1 MTACGRCPSTANCC
15 LFTDEVRQVSEL
27 ELNYFHVAPGSPEQD
42 ACIPML
48 AVCFD
53 EFVQLQK
60 VCGNRMPF
68 TEESF
73 IACTPEGRIAG
84 HVGIMPMQAYAGNG
98 KVIRLAGIAS
108 VGVHP
113 DFRRR
118 GIAVQLCE
126 NAAAWAAENQYDVL
140 PLYTGLNHVYESCGW
155 QNYTVKSVTLENP
168 FFKEKGGC
176 PGTELTDENKA
187 FITACYENA
196 AVFPGKIIR
205 EKDTLFHSWQRT
217 FRSSE
222 FTWHIGE
229 NGYALEWENTVAEVC
244 GTGDF
249 AKLCRNIKQAFLSPA
264 DPAVQALKAA
274 GWREIAVDNNQPE
287 FWHGENAMIRKVAGK
302 EFPEDI
308 FFSLADKF

>member
-1 MTACGRCPSTANCC
+1 MDD
-15 LFTDEVRQVSEL
+15 LH
-27 ELNYFHVAPGSPEQD
+27 LNYSHVAPGSAEQGE
-42 ACIPML
+42 CIPML

-60 VCGNRMPF
+60 RCGNHMPF

-73 IACTPEGRIAG
+73 IARCDDGRIAG
-84 HVGIMPMQAYAGNG
+84 HVGIMPMQAYGTDG
-98 KVIRLAGIAS
+98 RILKFAGIAS

-126 NAAAWAAENQYDVL
+126 NAVSWAKENQYDAL

-155 QNYTVKSVTLENP
+155 KNYTVRSVTLENP
-168 FFKEKGGC
+168 FFKENGGC
-176 PGTELTDENKA
+176 SGDRLSEEQKT
-187 FITACYENA
+187 FIAGCYERS
-196 AVFPGKIIR
+196 AVFPGKILR
-205 EKDTLFHSWQRT
+205 EKDTLFHSWGRM

-222 FTWHIGE
+222 FTWHVGD

-244 GTGDF
+244 GEDDI
-249 AKLCRNIKQAFLSPA
+249 AALCKNIRRAFLSPL
-264 DPAVQALKAA
+264 DPAVQKLQDA
-274 GWREIAVDNNQPE
+274 GWRVAASDDNAPE
-287 FWHGENAMIRKVAGK
+287 FWHGENAMIRMVEGK
-302 EFPEDI
+302 ELQGDL

>member
-1 MTACGRCPSTANCC
+1 MER
-15 LFTDEVRQVSEL
+15 L
-27 ELNYFHVAPGSPEQD
+27 ELNYFHALPGSEDQNN
-42 ACIPML
+42 CIPML

-60 VCGNRMPF
+60 VCGNHMPF

-73 IACTPEGRIAG
+73 IARCADGRIAG
-84 HVGIMPMQAYAGNG
+84 HVGIMPMKAYDGKGNVL
-98 KVIRLAGIAS
+98 KLAGIAS

-126 NAAAWAAENQYDVL
+126 NAAAWAKENQYDIL

-155 QNYTVKSVTLENP
+155 KDYTVKSVTLKNP
-168 FFKEKGGC
+168 SCSDRGGC
-176 PGTELTDENKA
+176 SGKELTGDAKS
-187 FITACYENA
+187 FVISCYENA

-205 EKDTLFHSWQRT
+205 EKDTLFHSWSRM

-222 FTWHIGE
+222 FTWHVGD

-244 GTGDF
+244 GNGDI
-249 AKLCRNIKQAFLSPA
+249 AALCKNIPQAFLSPA
-264 DPAVQALKAA
+264 DPAVGALIAA
-274 GWREIAVDNNQPE
+274 GWQVVAENDDHPE
-287 FWHGENAMIRKVAGK
+287 FWHGENAMLRGIDNCCVPA
-302 EFPEDI
+302 DL

>member
-1 MTACGRCPSTANCC
+1 M
-15 LFTDEVRQVSEL
+15 SEL
-27 ELNYFHVAPGSPEQD
+27 VLNYFHAAPYSPEQD

-60 VCGNRMPF
+60 VCGNRLPF

-73 IACTPEGRIAG
+73 VARTQEGRIAG
-84 HVGIMPMQAYAGNG
+84 HVGIMPMKAYAGNG
-98 KVIRLAGIAS
+98 KVIKLAGIAS

-113 DFRRR
+113 DFRKR

-126 NAAAWAAENQYDVL
+126 NAAKWAEENQYDVL
-140 PLYTGLNHVYESCGW
+140 PLYTVLNRVYESCGW
-155 QNYTVKSVTLENP
+155 KNYTVKSVTLENP

-176 PGTELTDENKA
+176 SGRELTDENKA
-187 FITACYENA
+187 FIADCYEHG

-205 EKDTLFHSWQRT
+205 EQDTLFHSWKKM

-222 FTWHIGE
+222 FTWHVGE
-229 NGYALEWENTVAEVC
+229 NGDALEWENTVAEVY
-244 GTGDF
+244 GTGDI
-249 AKLCRNIKQAFLSPA
+249 AALCKNIKRAFLSPA

-274 GWREIAVDNNQPE
+274 NWREVAVNDNAPE
-287 FWHGENAMIRKVAGK
+287 FWHGENAMIRTVAGK